1 MAALSTY
8 AIATTKLYARPDE
21 LSNSDGASSIG
32 LIKEP
37 TDEAFNQA
45 VAEIEAEKLRKTN
58 GKLENNPTTH

>member
-8 AIATTKLYARPDE
+8 AIATTKLYARADE